1 MYKISHPQ
9 EQNFTVPGTQEEA
22 ARAYDIAAIEYK
34 GVNAVTNFDLRS
46 YITWLKPGPSA
57 PVAFN
62 PEALLMQ
69 PTPAEQL
76 HPAETQMLPRGNPF
90 LLDHNAP
97 PPPPGSSGG
106 GQEASLM
113 SPGGVRKRGSPTAL
127 SLLLKSTMF
136 RQLVEKNSDAEAG
149 GLGIREA
156 AAHPE
161 AYEYHNFFQGE
172 APDMCDLFSSG
183 SGQHAREGGFQGE
196 IACYD
201 DGERLDNWSG
211 FGNVSSLQ

>member
-76 HPAETQMLPRGNPF
+76 HPAETQMLLSGNPF

-97 PPPPGSSGG
+97 PPGSSGG
-106 GQEASLM
+106 GQEGL
-113 SPGGVRKRGSPTAL
+113 PDL
-127 SLLLKSTMF
+127 S
-136 RQLVEKNSDAEAG
+136 RR
-149 GLGIREA
+149 RE
-156 AAHPE
+156 E
-161 AYEYHNFFQGE
+161 
-172 APDMCDLFSSG
+172 
-183 SGQHAREGGFQGE
+183 
-196 IACYD
+196 
-201 DGERLDNWSG
+201 ERLAHRAQPPAQVVHVPAAG
-211 FGNVSSLQ
+211 REEL

>member
-1 MYKISHPQ
+1 MKS
-9 EQNFTVPGTQEEA
+9 VPGTQEEA

-97 PPPPGSSGG
+97 PPPPPGSSGG

-161 AYEYHNFFQGE
+161 AYEYHNFFQ
-172 APDMCDLFSSG
+172 
-183 SGQHAREGGFQGE
+183 R
-196 IACYD
+196 
-201 DGERLDNWSG
+201 ERLRTRVICSVRQWATCPRRW
-211 FGNVSSLQ
+211 VSRRNRVLRRWREVG

>member
-1 MYKISHPQ
+1 MRRRRRRG
-9 EQNFTVPGTQEEA
+9 VA
-22 ARAYDIAAIEYK
+22 AAAK
-34 GVNAVTNFDLRS
+34 R
-46 YITWLKPGPSA
+46 
-57 PVAFN
+57 
-62 PEALLMQ
+62 
-69 PTPAEQL
+69 
-76 HPAETQMLPRGNPF
+76 
-90 LLDHNAP
+90 
-97 PPPPGSSGG
+97 
-106 GQEASLM
+106 ASLI

-127 SLLLKSTMF
+127 SLLLKSSMF
-136 RQLVEKNSDAEAG
+136 RQLVEKNSDAEEAG

-156 AAHPE
+156 VAQTE

>member
-1 MYKISHPQ
+1 MYKISHPK

-46 YITWLKPGPSA
+46 YITWLKPSPSA

-69 PTPAEQL
+69 TTPAEQL
-76 HPAETQMLPRGNPF
+76 HPAEPQMLPRGNPF

-97 PPPPGSSGG
+97 PPPPGSGG

-161 AYEYHNFFQGE
+161 AYEYHNFFQ
-172 APDMCDLFSSG
+172 
-183 SGQHAREGGFQGE
+183 R
-196 IACYD
+196 
-201 DGERLDNWSG
+201 ERLRTRVICSRQAVGNMPEKVG
-211 FGNVSSLQ
+211 FTEKSRATTMARGWIIGAVL

>member
-1 MYKISHPQ
+1 MRRRRRRG
-9 EQNFTVPGTQEEA
+9 VA
-22 ARAYDIAAIEYK
+22 AAAK
-34 GVNAVTNFDLRS
+34 R
-46 YITWLKPGPSA
+46 
-57 PVAFN
+57 
-62 PEALLMQ
+62 
-69 PTPAEQL
+69 
-76 HPAETQMLPRGNPF
+76 
-90 LLDHNAP
+90 
-97 PPPPGSSGG
+97 
-106 GQEASLM
+106 ASLI

-127 SLLLKSTMF
+127 SLLLKSSMF

-172 APDMCDLFSSG
+172 APDMCDLFLSG
-183 SGQHAREGGFQGE
+183 SGHAREGGFQGE

-211 FGNVSSLQ
+211 FVNMSSLQ